1 MSLLLIS
8 GSLRDGSTN
17 TALLRTAQA
26 IDADT
31 DLFERMGALPHYSPD
46 DDGDDLH
53 AAVAELRAATGG
65 AEALLVCTPE
75 YAGALPGAFKNLL
88 EWLVGGGEAY
98 RKPIAWINVA
108 GPASPT
114 GAADAHASLRKV
126 VGYLSMEIVEEA
138 CVRIPVARDAV
149 GEDGLVADP
158 AVRERLA
165 VALALLREG
174 AARVESF

>member
-1 MSLLLIS
+1 MSLLLLS

-31 DLFERMGALPHYSPD
+31 ELFEGTRALPHFSPD
-46 DDGDDLH
+46 DDGDDLP
-53 AAVAELRAATGG
+53 AAVRELRAAVGRVD
-65 AEALLVCTPE
+65 AILVCTPE

-114 GAADAHASLRKV
+114 GAADAHDSLRKV

-138 CVRIPVARDAV
+138 CVRLPVARDAI
-149 GEDGLVADP
+149 GPDGLIADP
-158 AVRERLA
+158 AIREPLA
-165 VALALLREG
+165 AALAALREG
-174 AARVESF
+174 AARVERF

>member
-17 TALLRTAQA
+17 TALLRTARA
-26 IDADT
+26 IDPDT
-31 DLFERMGALPHYSPD
+31 ELFEGMASLPHFSPD
-46 DDGDDLH
+46 DDGDDL
-53 AAVAELRAATGG
+53 APAVADLRAAVGRV
-65 AEALLVCTPE
+65 EAILVCTPE

-114 GAADAHASLRKV
+114 GAADAHDSLRKV
-126 VGYLSMEIVEEA
+126 VGYLSMEIVDEA

-149 GEDGLVADP
+149 GEDGLIADP
-158 AVRERLA
+158 AIRERLA
-165 VALALLREG
+165 AALAALREG
-174 AARVESF
+174 AARVEPL

>member
-26 IDADT
+26 IDPETELYA
-31 DLFERMGALPHYSPD
+31 RMRDLPHFSPD
-46 DDGDDLH
+46 DDGDDLP
-53 AAVAELRAATGG
+53 AAVAELRAATGR

-98 RKPIAWINVA
+98 RKPIAWINVS
-108 GPASPT
+108 GPAAPS
-114 GAADAHASLRKV
+114 GGADAHDSLRKV
-126 VGYLSMEIVEEA
+126 VGYISMEIVEEA
-138 CVRIPVARDAV
+138 CVRIPVTRDAV
-149 GEDGLVADP
+149 GDDGLIADP
-158 AVRERLA
+158 AIRERLA
-165 VALALLREG
+165 AALAALREG
-174 AARVESF
+174 AARVESV